1 MFNQV
6 APIWSVSE
14 TQAFATPRQQVIGAS
29 INDKTGS
36 TYAHVIE
43 SVNQQAMDNLN
54 AVVSFQSPAIKPQSK
69 PAITEMTTALALLKE
84 HGVAIVSDDFVK
96 ANEAVTLLKDKTDL
110 PPNELNKTA
119 QMLVSSKV
127 ESPLPK
133 SQASSLKREDDL
145 VITKEPALN
154 RDEKKDFYLDFNAL
168 NTLKYEKDSDKALM
182 QVAEKFEALF
192 VQEMFKR
199 MRSATE
205 ALGNK
210 DNPLSNNSN
219 SMFQTM
225 LDTQLATSMTK
236 QTSFGLAEMLYQQLS
251 NNHVPNNSQGAV

>member
-1 MFNQV
+1 MTKMPSLN
-6 APIWSVSE
+6 
-14 TQAFATPRQQVIGAS
+14 
-29 INDKTGS
+29 NDD
-36 TYAHVIE
+36 
-43 SVNQQAMDNLN
+43 Q
-54 AVVSFQSPAIKPQSK
+54 
-69 PAITEMTTALALLKE
+69 
-84 HGVAIVSDDFVK
+84 
-96 ANEAVTLLKDKTDL
+96 
-110 PPNELNKTA
+110 
-119 QMLVSSKV
+119 
-127 ESPLPK
+127 
-133 SQASSLKREDDL
+133 
-145 VITKEPALN
+145 
-154 RDEKKDFYLDFNAL
+154 KDFYLDFNAL
-168 NTLKYEKDSDKALM
+168 NTLKYEKDSDKALI

-251 NNHVPNNSQGAV
+251 NNHLSNNSQGAV

>member
-14 TQAFATPRQQVIGAS
+14 TQAFATPRTQVIGAS
-29 INDKTGS
+29 ITDKRGPS
-36 TYAHVIE
+36 YANAIE
-43 SVNQQAMDNLN
+43 TANQQAMQNLN
-54 AVVSFQSPAIKPQSK
+54 TVAVFQPPAAKVAPKALVVAESATAFAFIKDQCEMSVSEDISLKQS
-69 PAITEMTTALALLKE
+69 
-84 HGVAIVSDDFVK
+84 
-96 ANEAVTLLKDKTDL
+96 
-110 PPNELNKTA
+110 A
-119 QMLVSSKV
+119 QIASSKV
-127 ESPLPK
+127 ASNEVAPTEIAKQNVEPSKVGTQQEAPLKPVHLNHEL
-133 SQASSLKREDDL
+133 AMA
-145 VITKEPALN
+145 KEPAKPN
-154 RDEKKDFYLDFNAL
+154 DEQDFYLDFNAL
-168 NTLKYEKDSDKALM
+168 NSLKYEKDSDKALM

-251 NNHVPNNSQGAV
+251 NNHLSKNSQGAV